1 MKTFPAPA
9 HVRTQDAHAE
19 AFCQVYACIVKV
31 FTRAL
36 FHFILFAFF
45 IINFRK
51 TTIRIIK
58 LTVLSFHKII
68 VELNFCIPNGFNV
81 NISAKIWTADMSV
94 DAVC

>member
-36 FHFILFAFF
+36 FHFILFAFLLS
-45 IINFRK
+45 ISEK
-51 TTIRIIK
+51 TTIRFIK
-58 LTVLSFHKII
+58 LTVLSFHNIK
-68 VELNFCIPNGFNV
+68 VELTFCLPNGFNV
-81 NISAKIWTADMSV
+81 NISAKILDG
-94 DAVC
+94 